1 MNNDDNGL
9 VVMSVE
15 DFFDPQEKNPELVDL
30 LVKNP
35 SLADQCDWKELTGW
49 DWSKL
54 LSERPQFADKCDWPK
69 LNGKNWA
76 RLLTAQ
82 PQFAD
87 ECDWSLL
94 EGDDWSRLLCE

>member
-54 LSERPQFADKCDWPK
+54 LS
-69 LNGKNWA
+69 
-76 RLLTAQ
+76 
-82 PQFAD
+82 
-87 ECDWSLL
+87 
-94 EGDDWSRLLCE
+94 